1 MAKHKTACIKMA
13 QNRSITSADV
23 TVTAATSARQQRT
36 QTPNKINEEMV
47 LLRTVPEQSLS
58 LVTLSVVCKR
68 TEVENLLE

>member
-1 MAKHKTACIKMA
+1 MA

-36 QTPNKINEEMV
+36 QKPNKINEEMV
-47 LLRTVPEQSLS
+47 LLRTVPEQSLP

>member
-1 MAKHKTACIKMA
+1 MA
-13 QNRSITSADV
+13 QNRSIASADV

-36 QTPNKINEEMV
+36 QLPNKSNEEMV
-47 LLRTVPEQSLS
+47 LLRTVPEQSLP